1 MGNDLVTKCSIIA
14 IGISVGV
21 SLVLTLAIFFYK
33 NENHAKNAKPQ
44 LPFENMI
51 HARELFSQL
60 PPYQPKRFDTTG
72 DFLPTT
78 EEYHTEE
85 PSRSTTSS
93 SGTTSSPENVTT
105 LKPPVM
111 IEKMSPL
118 SWLESELSS
127 EELQNNTT
135 EKSPIITLPTI
146 ESLDING
153 NHTVRNHHFLSKNST
168 FILRENWSIFKSE
181 KLVKMC
187 CFRTL

>member
-1 MGNDLVTKCSIIA
+1 MQQFKFNMGNDLVTKCSIIA

-33 NENHAKNAKPQ
+33 NENYYKAAKPQ

-60 PPYQPKRFDTTG
+60 PPYQPKRFDTTK

-85 PSRSTTSS
+85 PSSSTSS
-93 SGTTSSPENVTT
+93 SGATSSPENVTT

-118 SWLESELSS
+118 SWLESELST
-127 EELQNNTT
+127 ELQNTTT
-135 EKSPIITLPTI
+135 EKSPIITLLTI

-153 NHTVRNHHFLSKNST
+153 NV
-168 FILRENWSIFKSE
+168 
-181 KLVKMC
+181 
-187 CFRTL
+187 